1 MSVPRPKLDGPGA
14 AQRGE
19 FRVMPS
25 RGDSLPVV
33 DPGGVRFQK
42 KNGSSG
48 RTRTYNPPVTRTL
61 GFLSG
66 SDYLIARLVN

>member
-1 MSVPRPKLDGPGA
+1 
-14 AQRGE
+14 
-19 FRVMPS
+19 MPTAFLQVS
-25 RGDSLPVV
+25 
-33 DPGGVRFQK
+33 
-42 KNGSSG
+42 SSG